1 MADATTT
8 TYSFTK
14 PEVNASADIWGTKLN
29 ANWDSVDDLLM
40 SAGDGT
46 AKPQGDDIVRSKT
59 VAKVTS
65 THVSH
70 TYPDGS
76 YAVPCVVMAS

>member
-1 MADATTT
+1 VTEAIIA
-8 TYSFTK
+8 Y
-14 PEVNASADIWGTKLN
+14 VV
-29 ANWDSVDDLLM
+29 ANVLDVVSTNNRV
-40 SAGDGT
+40 GI
-46 AKPQGDDIVRSKT
+46 AKPKGDDIVRSKT

-76 YAVPCVVMAS
+76 YAVPYVVMAS

>member
-1 MADATTT
+1 MPITA
-8 TYSFTK
+8 
-14 PEVNASADIWGTKLN
+14 E
-29 ANWDSVDDLLM
+29 DD
-40 SAGDGT
+40 T

-65 THVSH
+65 TNISH

-76 YAVPCVVMAS
+76 YAVPCVVMAI